1 MASGAS
7 AQAQPSSSV
16 TPLIP
21 QWAAVATPIAPYS
34 SPSNPATSAS
44 TTPTRERDEDTR
56 AAKRRREQWL
66 LSLEAVTH
74 APVDVGFQ
82 LGVETPFRLRL
93 FGAYGWVPR
102 PYMNLLTG
110 VAAGATDNPYA
121 ETLLEQAEYSGHTWR
136 VQAGVRPFRALGL
149 YGDVGYARLRAD
161 GALDLSSSGVP
172 ALARLGGGYEASTK
186 LDMWLIEL
194 GYQAQ
199 LADRMVL
206 ALALGAM
213 GTVNAST
220 SITSVGGAPSDDEAL
235 DDAAT
240 QADSALESY
249 GIVPTLTLRLG
260 VDLI

>member
-1 MASGAS
+1 M
-7 AQAQPSSSV
+7 
-16 TPLIP
+16 
-21 QWAAVATPIAPYS
+21 
-34 SPSNPATSAS
+34 
-44 TTPTRERDEDTR
+44 
-56 AAKRRREQWL
+56 
-66 LSLEAVTH
+66 LSLEGVTH
-74 APVDVGFQ
+74 APVDAGFQ

-213 GTVNAST
+213 GTINAST